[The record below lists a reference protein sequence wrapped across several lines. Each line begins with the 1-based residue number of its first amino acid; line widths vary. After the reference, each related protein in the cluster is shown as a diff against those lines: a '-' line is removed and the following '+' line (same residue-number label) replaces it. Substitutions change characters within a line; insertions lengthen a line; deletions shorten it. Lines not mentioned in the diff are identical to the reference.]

1 MARYGGGMHE
11 LRRTAAFAVA
21 ALLLA
26 APAVA
31 QTPPAAPK
39 PVYFLFVYSA
49 GPAWKVGQPMS
60 VQGLAPH
67 GMYMT
72 RLFHEGVVLAGG
84 PTTDPEGGG
93 LAIVKAKDVAEA
105 KALLAADPAIKAG
118 IMTAEVRNWRPL
130 FATKDS
136 LLP

>member
-1 MARYGGGMHE
+1 M
-11 LRRTAAFAVA
+11 LRRTAALAAVA
-21 ALLLA
+21 MLTT
-26 APAVA
+26 APAIA
-31 QTPPAAPK
+31 QTPAPK

-60 VQGLAPH
+60 VQGLGPH

-72 RLFHEGVVLAGG
+72 KLFKEGVVLAGG

-93 LAIVKAKDVAEA
+93 LAIVKANDMAEA

-118 IMTAEVRNWRPL
+118 IMTAELRNWRPL
-130 FATKDS
+130 FATRDP

>member
-1 MARYGGGMHE
+1 MNK
-11 LRRTAAFAVA
+11 LRRTAALAVA
-21 ALLLA
+21 ALLIA
-26 APAVA
+26 APALA
-31 QTPPAAPK
+31 QTPPPARPT
-39 PVYFLFVYSA
+39 YFLFVYSA

-67 GMYMT
+67 GMYMA

-93 LAIVKAKDVAEA
+93 LAIVKARDVAEA

-130 FATKDS
+130 LATKDS

>member
-1 MARYGGGMHE
+1 M
-11 LRRTAAFAVA
+11 LRRTAALAAVA
-21 ALLLA
+21 MLTT
-26 APAVA
+26 APAIA
-31 QTPPAAPK
+31 QTPAAAPK

-49 GPAWKVGQPMS
+49 GPAWKAGQPMS
-60 VQGLAPH
+60 VQGLGPH

-72 RLFHEGVVLAGG
+72 KLFKEGVVLAGG

-93 LAIVKAKDVAEA
+93 LAIVKAKDMAEA

-118 IMTAEVRNWRPL
+118 IMTAELRNWRPL
-130 FATKDS
+130 FATRDP